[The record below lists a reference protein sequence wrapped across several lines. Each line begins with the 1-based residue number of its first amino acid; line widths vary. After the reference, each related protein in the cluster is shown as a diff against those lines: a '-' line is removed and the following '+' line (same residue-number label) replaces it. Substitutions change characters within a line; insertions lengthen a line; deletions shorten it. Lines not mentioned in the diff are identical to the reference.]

1 MAYSKS
7 VITHCGGFQM
17 EARISTEM
25 INYTELLMFNLKFR
39 D

>member
-1 MAYSKS
+1 MTYSKS

-17 EARISTEM
+17 EASISAEM
-25 INYTELLMFNLKFR
+25 INYNELLMFNIKFR